1 MENLSMLFFPAAC
14 KENKQKKEEERDK
27 IMVAYLIG
35 WTYGC
40 KWILIDG
47 AGFWLMELELPPFHS
62 KWDSNWGAVNRL
74 RAVNGATFY
83 NWE

>member
-1 MENLSMLFFPAAC
+1 MLFFPAAC

-35 WTYGC
+35 RTYGC

-47 AGFWLMELELPPFHS
+47 AGASAPSFEM
-62 KWDSNWGAVNRL
+62 RQ
-74 RAVNGATFY
+74 
-83 NWE
+83 